1 MRRLASAIV
10 LIVLAAG
17 CAGDDTTTSA
27 SVPTSTTAA
36 AASPAVDEVA
46 STSTTA
52 APSTTSTSTTT
63 STPATTTTEA
73 SPCVRVTD
81 FDEGE
86 WFIVN
91 DGVMGGRSDARGGVA
106 DSVLAWEGTIVTQG
120 GGFSSIRGPVDGEL
134 AGATELVLRI
144 RTDGRAYELLADD
157 AGSTRVTHYNP
168 IDAAGGDW
176 EEVVVPLTGM
186 ESRIFGSLVDA
197 DAFQPDRANQI
208 GVILADGLD
217 GDFAFEIDW
226 IDACP

>member
-1 MRRLASAIV
+1 MRRLASAVV

-17 CAGDDTTTSA
+17 CAGDETTTGA
-27 SVPTSTTAA
+27 SVTTSTTVVAD
-36 AASPAVDEVA
+36 PAPTT

-73 SPCVRVTD
+73 SRCVRVTD
-81 FDEGE
+81 FDEPD

-106 DSVLAWEGTIVTQG
+106 DGVLAWEGTIVTQG

-134 AGATELVLRI
+134 AGASELVLRI
-144 RTDGRAYELLADD
+144 RTDGRAFELLADD

-168 IDAAGGDW
+168 IDATGGDW

-186 ESRIFGSLVDA
+186 EARIFGSLVDA

-208 GVILADGLD
+208 GVILADGMD